1 MKIILSGGGT
11 AGHINPALSI
21 AQIIRAKNPDAD
33 ILFIGNQGSLKHKL
47 VTAAGFE
54 IKFIKVSGIKRSLSL
69 DNFKT
74 AINFV
79 RSVSDCKKII
89 KDFGADC
96 VIGTGGYVSGPAV
109 YAAQLM
115 GVPTCIHEQNAFPG
129 VTSKFLAK
137 KADIAFLSF
146 EGSEKYF
153 TNAKKTVMTGNP
165 LNSQFLQ
172 TDKKTARDE
181 LGIPQDAT
189 YVLSFAG
196 SLGAHEVNRLFCDF
210 IIRNNKSGE
219 FYHTHATGSRGFKWM
234 PDTLKENGFD
244 IADDS
249 RIQVTE
255 YIYDMPKRLAAA
267 DIVVSRAGA
276 ITLGELCVLGK
287 PSILIP
293 SPNVTNNHQYHNAM
307 SLVNEG
313 AALILEEKDATP
325 EKLYSMIQGIKNDK
339 SLAASL
345 GKNALRCAKPDA
357 AEIIYKNVYNL
368 IKK

>member
-1 MKIILSGGGT
+1 MRIILSGGGT

-21 AQIIRAKNPDAD
+21 AQIIRAKNPDAE
-33 ILFIGNQGSLKHKL
+33 IMFIGNQGSLEDKL

-69 DNFKT
+69 ENFKT
-74 AINFV
+74 AVNFI

-89 KDFGADC
+89 KDFKADC

-109 YAAQLM
+109 YAAQLL
-115 GVPTCIHEQNAFPG
+115 GVPTCIHEQTAFPG
-129 VTSKFLAK
+129 VTSKFLSK

-153 TNAKKTVMTGNP
+153 VNAKKTVMTGNP
-165 LNSQFLQ
+165 LNAQFLSITKQ
-172 TDKKTARDE
+172 DARKT
-181 LGIPQDAT
+181 LGIPDDAC

-219 FYHTHATGSRGFKWM
+219 FYHTHATGSRGWKWM

-244 IADDS
+244 S
-249 RIQVTE
+249 RIQVME
-255 YIYDMPKRLAAA
+255 YIYDMPARLAAA

-287 PSILIP
+287 PSVLIP

-325 EKLYSMIQGIKNDK
+325 EKLYSMVQGIKNDK
-339 SLAASL
+339 DLAKELS
-345 GKNALRCAKPDA
+345 KNALRLAKPDA
-357 AEIIYKNVYNL
+357 AEIIYKNVYEL